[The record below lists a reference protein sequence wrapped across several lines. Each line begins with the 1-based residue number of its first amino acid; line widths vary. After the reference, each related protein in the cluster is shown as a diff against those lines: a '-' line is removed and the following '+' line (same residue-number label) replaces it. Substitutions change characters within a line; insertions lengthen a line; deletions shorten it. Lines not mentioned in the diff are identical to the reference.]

1 MIMLVL
7 IKSSIGYLIPL
18 EMQLISIFEGINY
31 FFELPVQTS
40 VYNWYPSGNFVNEI
54 FRDFQT
60 LDLGIGLVELKQFRE
75 NIKQIIFKELIEAP
89 HEIIEDTTNFFKIM
103 CDFIIFNF

>member
-1 MIMLVL
+1 
-7 IKSSIGYLIPL
+7 
-18 EMQLISIFEGINY
+18 MQLISIFEERNY

-40 VYNWYPSGNFVNEI
+40 VYNWYLSGNFVNEI
-54 FRDFQT
+54 FWDFQT

-75 NIKQIIFKELIEAP
+75 NIKQIILKELTEAP
-89 HEIIEDTTNFFKIM
+89 NEIIEDTTNFFFLIK

>member
-31 FFELPVQTS
+31 FFELPVQIS
-40 VYNWYPSGNFVNEI
+40 VYNWYLSGNFVNEI

-75 NIKQIIFKELIEAP
+75 NIKIPTHLLCCFAIV
-89 HEIIEDTTNFFKIM
+89 TV
-103 CDFIIFNF
+103 